1 MRIYAVGHRLI
12 IVGLI
17 TLSLFTGFLSGHYHG
32 TGTFP
37 LPERGVPMPAVSAV
51 SLTDAQLSLEP
62 VKSREYREGYTCV
75 DFAWD
80 AMRLLR
86 WEGTE
91 SVIVLLTLDP
101 EPNHALLLV
110 PTADMGWV
118 FIEPQTGL
126 QTKPQ
131 VGGRYFGRRITA
143 IQVLQFTTVS
153 LEEFLSGT
161 DES

>member
-1 MRIYAVGHRLI
+1 MRIYVAGHRLI

-37 LPERGVPMPAVSAV
+37 LPERGISMPVVSEV
-51 SLTDAQLSLEP
+51 SLVNAQLSLEP
-62 VKSREYREGYTCV
+62 MKAREYQEGYTCV

-86 WEGTE
+86 WEGKE
-91 SVIVLLTLDP
+91 SVIALLILDP

-110 PTADMGWV
+110 PTADKGWV

-131 VGGRYFGRRITA
+131 VGGRYFGRKIAA
-143 IQVLQFTTVS
+143 IHVLQFTTVS
-153 LEEFLSGT
+153 LEEFLNGT
-161 DES
+161 NES